1 MERILTGPRSSY
13 AQSSRRQAGLKRA
26 RVMQDHPAAGTG
38 PYAWYQMRRFA
49 GNGLAQRILQP
60 SPSERLPGPECGWQA
75 DAVTEPSRQ
84 AAAGTLRRCGGVP
97 CPPGTCDHDGLL
109 RVRRQSDSPSN
120 SAIPDIVYDVL
131 RSPGQSLD
139 SMMRAD
145 MEARFGYDLGQVR
158 LHTGDRAARSARA
171 VHALG
176 YTVGY
181 DVVLGGGLGQLDAG
195 PGRKVLMHELAHV
208 VQHVRTPEGPA
219 GGLVVGDPQDVAERD
234 ADAAAQ
240 AAEGAITAVTGP
252 VRQGE
257 ADRSSSPAMMSGV
270 TAAASSAYPPS
281 RLRRQGAP
289 AASGAP
295 ADASSCRILFQKAS
309 TATTDDA
316 ARDSCVET
324 ARQYFAAGGSRT
336 ITLHGFASEEGDPAF
351 NTDLA
356 LRRAQ
361 YVKQLLMRA
370 HVPDGAIN
378 VVGHGADRT
387 YPGLEAN
394 RRVEVVLAES
404 LTFPGETITSARF
417 KCGPD
422 VTAQVAHAVDHTR
435 AMFAGWTP
443 EQRTESCE
451 ALRGVTTGSYAW
463 DIVQLH
469 NQGWILGYRPL
480 CASQG
485 ATPVCGDTVQVG
497 TECYYAGSANY
508 VIFGTMCRL
517 CYDHFY
523 ALHRAGA
530 TIGYTGYM
538 DFTESSMI
546 DLIDLYKSGSRN
558 VVPSKSWA
566 VAGRDGWPT
575 GGTPPPGDRPGCA
588 PECSVPYTGPDFDVN
603 WYPYEFHTG
612 R

>member
-1 MERILTGPRSSY
+1 
-13 AQSSRRQAGLKRA
+13 
-26 RVMQDHPAAGTG
+26 
-38 PYAWYQMRRFA
+38 
-49 GNGLAQRILQP
+49 
-60 SPSERLPGPECGWQA
+60 
-75 DAVTEPSRQ
+75 
-84 AAAGTLRRCGGVP
+84 
-97 CPPGTCDHDGLL
+97 
-109 RVRRQSDSPSN
+109 
-120 SAIPDIVYDVL
+120 
-131 RSPGQSLD
+131 
-139 SMMRAD
+139 
-145 MEARFGYDLGQVR
+145 MEARFGYDLGEVR
-158 LHTGDRAARSARA
+158 LHTDDRAARSALAVRA
-171 VHALG
+171 LA

-195 PGRKVLMHELAHV
+195 AGRKILMHELAHV
-208 VQHVRTPEGPA
+208 VQHVRTPEGPTA
-219 GGLVVGDPQDVAERD
+219 GLVVGDPHDVAERD
-234 ADAAAQ
+234 ADAAAL
-240 AAEGAITAVTGP
+240 AAEGVITPATGP
-252 VRQGE
+252 VREGE
-257 ADRSSSPAMMSGV
+257 AGRNSSSAMMSAV
-270 TAAASSAYPPS
+270 TAAVSSAIPAS
-281 RLRRQGAP
+281 RLRRQSAAAATDAP
-289 AASGAP
+289 AADAP
-295 ADASSCRILFQKAS
+295 AEASSCRILFQKAS
-309 TATTDDA
+309 TTTTDDA
-316 ARDSCVET
+316 TRDSCVET

-351 NTDLA
+351 NADLA

-361 YVKQLLMRA
+361 YVKQLLIRA
-370 HVPDGAIN
+370 HVPDGAVI

-404 LTFPGETITSARF
+404 LSFPDDTITIARF

-422 VTAQVAHAVDHTR
+422 VTAQVARAVAHTQ

-443 EQRTESCE
+443 DQRTESCE
-451 ALRGVTTGSYAW
+451 DLRGVTTGGYAW

-480 CASQG
+480 CASKG

-517 CYDHFY
+517 CYDHFW

-538 DFTESSMI
+538 DFTESSMV
-546 DLIDLYKSGSRN
+546 DLIDFYKSGSRN
-558 VVPSKSWA
+558 IGPSKSWA
-566 VAGRDGWPT
+566 IAGRNGWPA
-575 GGTPPPGDRPGCA
+575 GGTPPAGDRPGCA
-588 PECSVPYTGPDFDVN
+588 PECSVPYSGPDFDVN

>member
-1 MERILTGPRSSY
+1 
-13 AQSSRRQAGLKRA
+13 
-26 RVMQDHPAAGTG
+26 
-38 PYAWYQMRRFA
+38 
-49 GNGLAQRILQP
+49 
-60 SPSERLPGPECGWQA
+60 
-75 DAVTEPSRQ
+75 
-84 AAAGTLRRCGGVP
+84 
-97 CPPGTCDHDGLL
+97 
-109 RVRRQSDSPSN
+109 
-120 SAIPDIVYDVL
+120 
-131 RSPGQSLD
+131 
-139 SMMRAD
+139 MRAD
-145 MEARFGYDLGQVR
+145 MEARFGYDLGAVR
-158 LHTGDRAARSARA
+158 LHADDRAARSALA
-171 VHALG
+171 VHAQA

-195 PGRKVLMHELAHV
+195 PGRKILMHELAHV
-208 VQHVRTPEGPA
+208 IQHVRNPEGPA
-219 GGLVVGDPQDVAERD
+219 AGLVVGNPHDVAERD

-240 AAEGAITAVTGP
+240 AAEGATTAADTA
-252 VRQGE
+252 RQGE
-257 ADRSSSPAMMSGV
+257 AGHSPSPAMMAGMT
-270 TAAASSAYPPS
+270 TAASPARPAS

-289 AASGAP
+289 AAADTP
-295 ADASSCRILFQKAS
+295 AEASSCRIQFQKAS

-316 ARDSCVET
+316 TRDSCVET
-324 ARQYFAAGGSRT
+324 ARQYYAAGGSRT

-361 YVKQLLMRA
+361 YVKQLLIRA
-370 HVPDGAIN
+370 RVPDGAIN
-378 VVGHGADRT
+378 VVGHGTDRT

-404 LTFPGETITSARF
+404 LTFPAETITSARF

-422 VTAQVAHAVDHTR
+422 VTAQVAQAVAHTR

-451 ALRGVTTGSYAW
+451 ALRGVTTGGYAW
-463 DIVQLH
+463 DIVRLH
-469 NQGWILGYRPL
+469 NQDWILNYRPL
-480 CASQG
+480 CASKG

-497 TECYYAGSANY
+497 AECYYAGSANY

-546 DLIDLYKSGSRN
+546 DLIDLYKSGSSN

-566 VAGRDGWPT
+566 VAGRDGWPA

-588 PECSVPYTGPDFDVN
+588 PECSVPYSGPEFDVN
-603 WYPYEFHTG
+603 WYPYEFHTAGG